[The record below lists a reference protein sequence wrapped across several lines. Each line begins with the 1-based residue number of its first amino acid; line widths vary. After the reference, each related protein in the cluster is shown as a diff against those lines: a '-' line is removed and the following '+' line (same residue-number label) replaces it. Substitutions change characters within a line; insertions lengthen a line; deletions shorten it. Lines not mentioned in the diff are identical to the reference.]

1 MSTKNLEQTKTLND
15 IKHSPERLKKIKQA
29 KITALVGYLGMFVL
43 IPLWHIWLAPPLDGM
58 SISFVLTLWLLPL
71 LFPLKG
77 MLTGKAY
84 TYAWSNFVCMFY
96 FLHSLTLIYASEH
109 ERVLAGI
116 EFILASLW
124 FVGASYYARWQGQY
138 QGLGLKKL
146 KKGQE

>member
-1 MSTKNLEQTKTLND
+1 MTESSNELN
-15 IKHSPERLKKIKQA
+15 KSPERLKKIKQC
-29 KITALVGYLGMFVL
+29 KTLALSGYLGLFVL
-43 IPLWHIWLAPPLDGM
+43 IPIWHIWLAPPLEGM
-58 SISFVLTLWLLPL
+58 SIWFVVLLWLIPL

-109 ERVLAGI
+109 ERWLALTEFVLAC
-116 EFILASLW
+116 LW
-124 FVGASYYARWQGQY
+124 FVGASYYAKYQGQY

-146 KKGQE
+146 KKNQE